1 MGRELLIE
9 IGCEELPAS
18 WLPGLTRQIGD
29 AVKARLGDSRL
40 TIDAPVEAF
49 STPRRLTICVAK
61 VAERQTDF
69 EELVTGP
76 PLSAAFDA
84 SGQPTGAASGFAR
97 KQGVDVSVLDRIE
110 TPKGLYL
117 GFRKKL
123 RGKPAVDVLP
133 DVLAA
138 VLRDLSFPKAMRW
151 DAWIDD
157 GRGALL
163 FGRPIRWILFLYG
176 GRVVPFEIRRTEDA
190 QSPQVQDVRSA
201 AVTYGH
207 RFLTTS
213 GRAGR
218 AIKVRSFDDYRARL
232 LENFVVLDRDE
243 RHDRITREL
252 EAKARKLNGRVASSL
267 VSRSALL
274 EEVPDLIEY
283 PSVIAGFVQE
293 EFLKLPAEVLT
304 TTLVHHQHYFPVVDD
319 AGRLKNAF
327 LAVTNTDSAN
337 EKIVARNAERVV
349 TARLRDARFFWEAD
363 RRTKLEDRVDRLETI
378 LFHKKLGTY
387 RAKAERLETL
397 AAWVAGEA
405 FGSGHAADHARRA
418 GRLAKAD
425 LATEM
430 VREFTELQGTMGGI
444 YAREEGQPEAVWKAI
459 YYHYLPI
466 ATEPD
471 APPSRQDLGGAAL
484 SWAAVSLADKL
495 DTVFGLYAAGER
507 PTGSRDP
514 FGIRRQ
520 ANGVLKILIDLP
532 ELTGLRLRIPLGL
545 LFSKAREPF
554 QNLAGQPGAELNPS
568 GFWYERLVH
577 ALEERGF
584 DARNVRAVLKGPVVD
599 GFAGT
604 ELSLADW
611 LETTS
616 PLEARR
622 KLEVLPEFVGSPDF
636 QQLATVFKR
645 VRNIAKELPL
655 QLFHT
660 LEQSEHELSKVLKEP
675 AELALLDELRRRR
688 PAIEQAI
695 AAEDYRRAFSEAS
708 KFGTGVHR
716 FFTDVF
722 VMVEDSGLRTARLQ
736 LMRRLEDLMLKLA
749 DISEIV
755 PEKESSPHGV

>member
-1 MGRELLIE
+1 MDRELLIE

-18 WLPGLTRQIGD
+18 WLPGLTRQVGE

-49 STPRRLTICVAK
+49 STPRRLAVCVAK

-76 PLSAAFDA
+76 PRSAAFDA

-97 KQGVDVSVLDRIE
+97 KHGVEVSALEQIE
-110 TPKGLYL
+110 TPKGIYL
-117 GFRKKL
+117 GYREKL

-138 VLRDLSFPKAMRW
+138 VLRDLSFPKAMHW

-157 GRGALL
+157 GRGELL
-163 FGRPIRWILFLYG
+163 FGRPIRWLLFLYG
-176 GRVVPFEIRRTEDA
+176 GRVVPFEIRRTEHA

-243 RHDRITREL
+243 RHDRIMREL

-283 PSVIAGFVQE
+283 PSVIAGFLQE
-293 EFLKLPAEVLT
+293 EFLKLPSEVLT

-319 AGRLKNAF
+319 AGHLKNAF

-337 EKIVARNAERVV
+337 EKLVARNAERVV
-349 TARLRDARFFWEAD
+349 TARLRDARFFWDAD
-363 RRTKLEDRVDRLETI
+363 RRIKLDDRVDRLETI

-387 RAKAERLETL
+387 RAKAERLEAL

-405 FGSGHAADHARRA
+405 FGAAQAEDHARRA

-425 LATEM
+425 LVTDM
-430 VREFTELQGTMGGI
+430 VREFTEVQGTMGGI

-471 APPSRQDLGGAAL
+471 GPPSRSELGAAAVT
-484 SWAAVSLADKL
+484 WAAVSLADKL
-495 DTVFGLYAAGER
+495 DTLAGLFLSGEK

-514 FGIRRQ
+514 FGLRRQ
-520 ANGVLKILIDLP
+520 AHGLLRVLMDLP
-532 ELTGLRLRIPLGL
+532 ELAGLRSRPTLGDL
-545 LFSKAREPF
+545 VSRAAEPF
-554 QNLAGQPGAELNPS
+554 ARMGLGTDGLELLWM
-568 GFWYERLVH
+568 FLLERYQYM
-577 ALEERGF
+577 LEQRGF
-584 DARNVRAVLKGPVVD
+584 DVRNVRAVVHEGSVQSLNP
-599 GFAGT
+599 
-604 ELSLADW
+604 LSAR
-611 LETTS
+611 LE
-616 PLEARR
+616 LEA
-622 KLEVLPEFVGSPDF
+622 LPEFTESPDF
-636 QQLATVFKR
+636 RQLAIAFKR
-645 VRNIAKELPL
+645 VRNIARELPDEAVADAERQRPPSAL
-655 QLFHT
+655 T
-660 LEQSEHELSKVLKEP
+660 EP
-675 AELALLDELRRRR
+675 AEQALLAELDRRA
-688 PAIEQAI
+688 PVIEQVLKAGENYR
-695 AAEDYRRAFSEAS
+695 AAFAEAA
-708 KFGTGVHR
+708 KFGPAVDR
-716 FFTDVF
+716 FFTEVF
-722 VMVEDSGLRTARLQ
+722 VMVEDRALRNARLC
-736 LMRRLEDLMLKLA
+736 LMKRLERLILRLA
-749 DISEIV
+749 DVSEIV
-755 PEKESSPHGV
+755 PEKEAS

>member
-1 MGRELLIE
+1 MDRELLIE

-29 AVKARLGDSRL
+29 AVKARLGESRL
-40 TIDAPVEAF
+40 TIDASVEAF
-49 STPRRLTICVAK
+49 STPRRLTVCIAK

-76 PLSAAFDA
+76 PVSAAFDA

-97 KQGVDVSVLDRIE
+97 KQGVDVSALDRIE

-157 GRGALL
+157 GRGELL

-243 RHDRITREL
+243 RHDRIMREL
-252 EAKARKLNGRVASSL
+252 ETKARKLNGRVASSL

-495 DTVFGLYAAGER
+495 DTLVGMFFAGER
-507 PTGSRDP
+507 PSGSRDP
-514 FGIRRQ
+514 YGLRRQ
-520 ANGVLKILIDLP
+520 AHGILKTLVDLP
-532 ELTGLRLRIPLGL
+532 ELTGISARPTLKQ
-545 LFSKAREPF
+545 LFGKAAEPF
-554 QNLAGQPGAELNPS
+554 APFQSWDTASLFALDS
-568 GFWYERLVH
+568 FMRERYQYV
-577 ALEERGF
+577 LEQRGF
-584 DARNVRAVLKGPVVD
+584 DVRNVRAVVHPTRFDRLSPSDALKR
-599 GFAGT
+599 
-604 ELSLADW
+604 LQ
-611 LETTS
+611 
-616 PLEARR
+616 
-622 KLEVLPEFVGSPDF
+622 VLPEFADSAEF
-636 QQLATVFKR
+636 QQLATCFKR
-645 VRNIAKELPL
+645 VKNIARELPDPDFDFAEL
-655 QLFHT
+655 KDPPLNT
-660 LEQSEHELSKVLKEP
+660 LLREP
-675 AELALLDELRRRR
+675 AEVAL
-688 PAIEQAI
+688 
-695 AAEDYRRAFSEAS
+695 FSELQKRRTVIERAVEEGS
-708 KFGTGVHR
+708 NYRQAFAEAARFGPAVDR
-716 FFTDVF
+716 FFTEVF
-722 VMVEDSGLRTARLQ
+722 VMVRNEPTLMRARLR
-736 LMRRLEDLMLKLA
+736 LMRQLEDVILQLF
-749 DISEIV
+749 DPSEVV
-755 PEKESSPHGV
+755 PQTDS